1 MRALTAAFALC
12 AGLACALPA
21 QAAWPE
27 KPITFVVPYSAGGA
41 TDLLVRS
48 IAPHLEKSLGAKF
61 VVVNRTGASGEIGMA
76 SVAASPPDGYT
87 IGLIVSPPVVSV
99 PIERAS
105 ALHWE
110 KLDLL
115 GNLVDDPCAFTV
127 HKDSPIRTVADLV
140 AEAKK
145 RPGAISVGT
154 TGTGSD
160 DHLAMVAL
168 ERAAGI
174 KFNHIPFKGGADV
187 RAALT
192 GKQIEVA
199 SMNIGEGTQGART
212 GMPYHNLGQMSRTR
226 SPLAPDVP
234 TFVEL
239 GYDLEMAALRGLAAP
254 RGLPPDIRDRL
265 VKAVAEAM
273 ANPAYRARITEAYQ
287 PLRYLAPEDFARE
300 LRTAE
305 RELRRLW
312 TQSPWSDK

>member
-1 MRALTAAFALC
+1 MRARLAAIVLGASL
-12 AGLACALPA
+12 LATGPVR
-21 QAAWPE
+21 AAWPE

-48 IAPHLEKSLGAKF
+48 IVPHLEKSLGAKF

-76 SVAASPPDGYT
+76 SVAASLPDGYT

-99 PIERAS
+99 PIERTS
-105 ALHWE
+105 LLHWE
-110 KLDLL
+110 RLDLL

-127 HKDSPIRTVADLV
+127 HRDSPIRTVADLV
-140 AEAKK
+140 AEAKR

-168 ERAAGI
+168 ERAAGVR
-174 KFNHIPFKGGADV
+174 FNHIPFKGGADV
-187 RAALT
+187 RSALT

-199 SMNIGEGTQGART
+199 SMNIGEGTQGAKN
-212 GMPYHNLGQMSRTR
+212 GMPYHNLAQMSRTR
-226 SPLAPDVP
+226 SALAPEVP
-234 TFVEL
+234 TFAEL
-239 GYDLEMAALRGLAAP
+239 GYDIEMAALRGLAAP
-254 RGLPPDIRDRL
+254 RGMPPDIREKL

-287 PLRYLAPEDFARE
+287 PLRYLAPEDYARE
-300 LRTAE
+300 LRSAE
-305 RELRRLW
+305 RELRKLW
-312 TQSPWSDK
+312 AQSPWSDK